1 MKHLIY
7 IFLLFALPLPSV
19 AEEEAVTTDSDSLGL
34 AVEVDALAFFRD
46 NEYDSQLTDGYSLP
60 GAWLRPSL
68 IYNPNSSIHL
78 EAGFHAL
85 FFDGANKY
93 PNYAYHDIATW
104 KGNQYQSGAHVL
116 PWFRAEA
123 RKGAFTVV
131 LGNIYGSLYH
141 QHITPL
147 YNREQLLSA
156 DPEMGAQIIIN
167 SGMLHTDLYLN
178 WQSYQFEEDTHQEV
192 FTVGLSARL
201 DIARELSATA
211 HMLVQHRGGEQDITD
226 MGVQTLCN
234 GSLGLLWHH
243 GMRGT
248 VSALRAQA
256 NILGCY
262 QQAGKL
268 WQFDSGMALHGE
280 LGADLLRGLTMTV
293 GCMHAPKKFIS
304 LYGSPFFSTVG
315 MKKDR
320 KSYDGITTGY
330 LKLDYHLNFG
340 TRYCLGAN
348 IETFKVNSAG
358 LDEFNFSFGLY
369 MRATPWFK
377 L

>member
-7 IFLLFALPLPSV
+7 IFLLFALPLSSV
-19 AEEEAVTTDSDSLGL
+19 AEEEAVTADSDSLGL

-46 NEYDSQLTDGYSLP
+46 NEYDSHLTNGYSLP
-60 GAWLRPSL
+60 GAWLRPAL

-104 KGNQYQSGAHVL
+104 KGSQYQSGAHVL

-167 SGMLHTDLYLN
+167 SGRLHTDLYLN
-178 WQSYQFEEDTHQEV
+178 WQSYQFEEDTHQEA

-201 DIARELSATA
+201 NIARELSATS

-234 GSLGLLWHH
+234 GSLGLQWQH

-268 WQFDSGMALHGE
+268 WHFDSGMALHGE
-280 LGADLLRGLTMTV
+280 LGVDMLRRLTMTV
-293 GCMHAPKKFIS
+293 GCMHAPRNFIS

-315 MKKDR
+315 MKTDR
-320 KSYDGITTGY
+320 KSFDGITTGY
-330 LKLDYHLNFG
+330 LNLDYHLNFG

-348 IETFKVNSAG
+348 IETFKVNSTA

-369 MRATPWFK
+369 MRVTPWFK

>member
-7 IFLLFALPLPSV
+7 IFLLFVLPLSSV
-19 AEEEAVTTDSDSLGL
+19 AEEEAVTADSDSLGL

-46 NEYDSQLTDGYSLP
+46 NEYDSHLTNGYSLP
-60 GAWLRPSL
+60 GAWLRPAL

-167 SGMLHTDLYLN
+167 SGRLHTDLYLN
-178 WQSYQFEEDTHQEV
+178 WQSYQFEEDTHQEA

-201 DIARELSATA
+201 NIARELSATA

-234 GSLGLLWHH
+234 GSLGLQWQH

-268 WQFDSGMALHGE
+268 WHFDSGMALHGE
-280 LGADLLRGLTMTV
+280 IGVDMLRGLTMTV
-293 GCMHAPKKFIS
+293 GCMHAPRNFIS

-315 MKKDR
+315 MKTDR

-330 LKLDYHLNFG
+330 LNLDYHLNFG

-348 IETFKVNSAG
+348 IETFKVNSTG

-369 MRATPWFK
+369 MRVTPWFK